1 MRWFIEL
8 VKDRFILFLAY
19 LLRLS
24 DELVLLFVYA
34 SESGFELIKHFLGEA
49 LELFILIVT
58 IFVMSEDDK

>member
-8 VKDRFILFLAY
+8 VKDRSILFLAY

-24 DELVLLFVYA
+24 DELILLFVYA
-34 SESGFELIKHFLGEA
+34 SESGFELIKHFFCKILK
-49 LELFILIVT
+49 LFILIVT